1 LLHCWVK
8 PIQSVGLAPIVSDS
22 NPQETFVTDRGHST
36 PGTIRREM
44 LIDVLDDREIQT
56 IGGLIWMWQ
65 CDLLRLNAKQ
75 TRSLFWMMT
84 MKATTMS
91 TWRKQVV
98 EDSDDEV
105 VGLKVLNT

>member
-1 LLHCWVK
+1 
-8 PIQSVGLAPIVSDS
+8 
-22 NPQETFVTDRGHST
+22 
-36 PGTIRREM
+36 M